1 MDRTARIRQLNDA
14 FRCGDGSA
22 PVFYTEFTI
31 TRRVAAFG
39 DAFVDEAMAV
49 VVAYDAFDEDN
60 APYGEHDF
68 GSFEIDNQNLFWKI
82 DYYELDLEYGSPDPS
97 DPSVTRRVL
106 TILLANEY

>member
-14 FRCGDGSA
+14 FRRGDESS

-39 DAFVDEAMAV
+39 N
-49 VVAYDAFDEDN
+49 AFDEDN